1 MSKIKRTTIRGEDS
15 KFFRGEMMICK
26 LCGKAQRS
34 NPKKSSDWTV
44 IQADE
49 IVIYIC
55 PKCWFS
61 KMGGAL

>member
-1 MSKIKRTTIRGEDS
+1 MSNIKKSTIRGEES

-26 LCGKAQRS
+26 LCGKQPRS

-44 IQADE
+44 VETDGVA
-49 IVIYIC
+49 IYIC
-55 PKCWFS
+55 PKCWFG